1 MVVAEQFANQ
11 ALRLA
16 NDLAS
21 CKTRHR
27 RMIQFQIAS
36 EVLLQGPGY
45 KLAKVLQDQGAV
57 VAQVAVRGRTSAYFR
72 GNNG

>member
-1 MVVAEQFANQ
+1 
-11 ALRLA
+11 
-16 NDLAS
+16 
-21 CKTRHR
+21 
-27 RMIQFQIAS
+27 MIQFQIAS

-72 GNNG
+72 GDNG